1 MHDEKRSVL
10 FMHVIGH
17 NGFLPSAISSVTD
30 FAPDFSVT
38 KLLKNIF
45 CKRNIGDLFLQRRK
59 GSVFVFFARRNDKQI
74 STMTRVDD
82 HKLHRHSAKT
92 DR

>member
-1 MHDEKRSVL
+1 MCFFNNKCVRLAMHDEKRSVL

-38 KLLKNIF
+38 KLLKTFFVNETLVICF
-45 CKRNIGDLFLQRRK
+45 CKEGRGLFLCFLHV
-59 GSVFVFFARRNDKQI
+59 GMI
-74 STMTRVDD
+74 S
-82 HKLHRHSAKT
+82 K
-92 DR
+92 